1 LFGKTWRDR
10 EERGIVLKIIDK
22 DEVFRIFSMKD
33 CIAVMKQALIDA
45 TQKKSVQYLR
55 NAIFLP
61 ESKILGFMPAYLNER
76 YFGAKIITV
85 FKSNIG
91 TEFPSHQGYVML
103 FDSIYGNP
111 LALVD
116 GYAITKIRTGAVSAV
131 TTDILARKDA
141 RRFAFLGAGEQARS
155 HLEAFMLVRKIEE
168 VSVYDIDS
176 RRAKSYAEEVERKY
190 GISAKVAD
198 CVRDAVADA
207 DVITT
212 ITTSHEPLIG
222 LSDVKP
228 GVHINAV
235 GACTPKE
242 SEIAP
247 ELVAAARFFGD
258 NRESVFNESGDFLN
272 PLKAGRIDES
282 HYLGD
287 IGALLTGE
295 IQGRVEEN
303 DITLFEALGLAV
315 EDVASACFIY
325 EKSR

>member
-1 LFGKTWRDR
+1 
-10 EERGIVLKIIDK
+10 VKIIDK

-33 CIAVMKQALIDA
+33 CISVMKQALIDVA
-45 TQKKSVQYLR
+45 QRKSIQYLR
-55 NAIFLP
+55 NATFLP
-61 ESKILGFMPAYLNER
+61 ESKILGFMPAYLDDR
-76 YFGAKIITV
+76 YFGVKIITV
-85 FKSNIG
+85 FKSNVG

-103 FDSIYGNP
+103 FDSVHGSP

-131 TTDILARKDA
+131 ATDLLARKNA

-168 VSVYDIDS
+168 VRVYDVDS
-176 RRAKSYAEEVERKY
+176 KYAKSYAEEAEKKY
-190 GISAKVAD
+190 GISVRVVDSA
-198 CVRDAVADA
+198 RDAVIEA

-222 LSDVKP
+222 LADVSP
-228 GVHINAV
+228 GVHVNAV

-247 ELVAAARFFGD
+247 DLVAAAKFFGD
-258 NRESVFNESGDFLN
+258 NRESVFKESGDFLN
-272 PLKAGRIDES
+272 PLKAGLIDES

-287 IGALLTGE
+287 IGTLLTGE
-295 IQGRVEEN
+295 IKGRTTEDE
-303 DITLFEALGLAV
+303 ITLFEALGLAV
-315 EDVASACFIY
+315 EDVASAHFIY
-325 EKSR
+325 EKDAE